1 MELIILISDK
11 DARLDLSD
19 PFLGLVFFH
28 KHNGLCPAAD
38 GGGHGFAAGKH
49 FQSGFH
55 FPFPGP
61 SWHGIGATSSSSSSS
76 SVGEVIAAGDRAG
89 FGIGVVIP
97 AVIVVV
103 GRART
108 GLAILV
114 RTRSLY
120 SNVPDLKHNN
130 NA

>member
-28 KHNGLCPAAD
+28 KHNELCPAAD
-38 GGGHGFAAGKH
+38 GGGRGFAAGKH

-55 FPFPGP
+55 FPPPGP
-61 SWHGIGATSSSSSSS
+61 PRRRIGATSSSSSS

-120 SNVPDLKHNN
+120 SNVLDLKHNN